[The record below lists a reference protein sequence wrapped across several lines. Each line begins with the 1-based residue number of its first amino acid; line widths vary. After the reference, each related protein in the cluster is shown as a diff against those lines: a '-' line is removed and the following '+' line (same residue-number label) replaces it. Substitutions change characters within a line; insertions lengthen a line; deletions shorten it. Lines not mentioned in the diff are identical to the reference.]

1 MSAKPYMSTVPVLLT
16 TATRGHTAVIDGTT
30 SPTERDRIDELPR
43 SDEHT
48 VMVER
53 LVSLR
58 TRRRTVYEFY
68 IKPLADRVVAALLL
82 ALSLPVLA
90 VTALV
95 IRLALGSPVLFRQL
109 RIGQDGRTFH
119 MFKFRTMR
127 PDRRRQSC
135 PDYRGPER
143 RRTHKSADDP
153 RHTRLG
159 RKLRTT
165 SLDELPQLFNVLRGD
180 MSLVGPRPEL
190 VEIVQQRYTAW
201 QHARHAVKPGITG
214 LWQVT
219 GRPNGRLMHECVE
232 LDLAYI
238 ERLSLRADVAIALRT
253 PLALLR
259 RDRVV

>member
-1 MSAKPYMSTVPVLLT
+1 LT

-30 SPTERDRIDELPR
+30 SPTERDRIDEQPR

-48 VMVER
+48 VMIER

-90 VTALV
+90 ATALV
-95 IRLALGSPVLFRQL
+95 VRLALGSPVLFRQL
-109 RIGQDGRTFH
+109 RIGQDDRRFH

-127 PDRRRQSC
+127 PDRRRESC

-143 RRTHKSADDP
+143 RVTHKSADDP

-159 RKLRTT
+159 RMLRKA

-190 VEIVQQRYTAW
+190 VEIVERYTAW

-219 GRPNGRLMHECVE
+219 ERANGRLMHECVE
-232 LDLAYI
+232 LDLTYI
-238 ERLSLRADVAIALRT
+238 ERLSLRADVAIAFRT